1 MQRWIPTSLA
11 GRFALAS
18 AGLAAVAL
26 LLISVASWWLLN
38 QQHERAAQALAAHE
52 RQARAAALGAD
63 LRALTGRMAEI
74 AASPL
79 LATGLVDSAG
89 RETYLVPFLQ
99 GIRQINGI
107 PVQVLFTD
115 FQGREIASNGAARF
129 SPEQTTWLQRMIEQ
143 GRPAAVIF
151 GSPQGDELV
160 AMEPMVYAR
169 TPSPEGAVLYKVALR
184 DIDRGA
190 SVRLQ
195 WGAPQA
201 GTGAAAEQPV
211 PVPAVL
217 EPLRFRVRDSAAAP
231 AEGVR
236 EPLPFIHIMLAAAGL
251 FVLVVVAGW
260 RLARLLT
267 ADVHGL
273 QAFARTMLVSGLGTE
288 RAPDGGSAEASGL
301 AQAINAML
309 DRLNEQHAT
318 LLAERE
324 KLTRLTDA
332 LQSADRKKDEY
343 LAMLG
348 HELRNPMAP
357 ISAGAQ
363 LLRLVPGSDPRV
375 VRTSEMI
382 ARQVKQMTRIV
393 DDLLDVSRVTRGL
406 VTLER
411 APLDL
416 REVIN
421 AAVEQARPLVD
432 ARRQALTLRLP
443 AEPIGVHGD
452 QARLIQV
459 LGNLLS
465 NAVRYTPERGAIIVA
480 AWAEEDRAVAAVQDN
495 GVGIPPALMPELFDL
510 FTQGSRSVDR
520 SQGGL
525 GLGLALV
532 KHLVELHGGVVEAA
546 SEGPGRGAT
555 FTVRLPLAR
564 LPASGPQAAG
574 HDLPPAEPATA
585 AAEPPAP
592 AHGRGALRILIVDDN
607 VDAAQSLGDWLRLQG
622 HHVHA
627 VHDGAAAL
635 ACAGPGADPIDACIV
650 DIGLPRMDGWE
661 LARRLRDAPATA
673 HAMLI
678 ALSGYGQASD
688 RERSAQAGF
697 AQHLVKPPDVA
708 RLAAILAAASDAS
721 MPPDGRSF

>member
-1 MQRWIPTSLA
+1 MQRWIPASLA
-11 GRFALAS
+11 GRFAFAS

-26 LLISVASWWLLN
+26 LLISVGSWWLLN
-38 QQHERAAQALAAHE
+38 QQQQRAAQALAAHE

-74 AASPL
+74 ASSTL

-89 RETYLVPFLQ
+89 RETYLTPFLQ
-99 GIRQINGI
+99 GIRQVNGI

-129 SPEQTTWLQRMIEQ
+129 SAEQTAWLQRMLEH
-143 GRPAAVIF
+143 GRPAAAIF
-151 GSPQGDELV
+151 PSPQGDELV

-169 TPSPEGAVLYKVALR
+169 TRSPEGAVLYKVALR

-190 SVRLQ
+190 SMRLQ
-195 WGAPQA
+195 WGETQPSLPATA
-201 GTGAAAEQPV
+201 ADSAAAQPV

-217 EPLRFRVRDSAAAP
+217 EPLRFHVHDTQAAP
-231 AEGVR
+231 ADGAR
-236 EPLPFIHIMLAAAGL
+236 APLPLIQIALIAAGL
-251 FVLVVVAGW
+251 FAMVAVAGW
-260 RLARLLT
+260 RVARLLT

-273 QAFARTMLVSGLGTE
+273 QIFAGTLLGSGLGTE
-288 RAPDGGSAEASGL
+288 RAPDGGSTEASGL
-301 AQAINAML
+301 ARAINAML

-324 KLTRLTDA
+324 KLTGLTGA
-332 LQSADRKKDEY
+332 LQSADRKKDEF

-348 HELRNPMAP
+348 HELRNPLAP

-363 LLRLVPGSDPRV
+363 LLKIMPGSDPSV

-382 ARQVKQMTRIV
+382 ARQVRQMTRIV

-411 APLDL
+411 APQDL

-432 ARRQALTLRLP
+432 ARDQALTLRLP
-443 AEPIGVHGD
+443 AEPVCVHGD
-452 QARLIQV
+452 HARLVQV
-459 LGNLLS
+459 IGNLLS
-465 NAVRYTPERGAIIVA
+465 NAVRYTPEGGSIIVA
-480 AWAEEDRAVAAVQDN
+480 AWAEEDSAVAAVQDS
-495 GVGIPPALMPELFDL
+495 GVGMSPALMPEVFDL
-510 FTQGSRSVDR
+510 FTQGSRGVDR

-564 LPASGPQAAG
+564 LPAPQATN
-574 HDLPPAEPATA
+574 ATA
-585 AAEPPAP
+585 APSAP
-592 AHGRGALRILIVDDN
+592 AISASPVNGQRALSILIVDDN

-622 HHVHA
+622 HRVHA

-635 ACAGPGADPIDACIV
+635 ACVGPGTDAIDACIV

-673 HAMLI
+673 EALLI
-678 ALSGYGQASD
+678 ALSGYGQAAD
-688 RERSAQAGF
+688 RERSADAGF
-697 AQHLVKPPDVA
+697 AQHMVKPPDVA
-708 RLAAILAAASDAS
+708 RLAAILSE
-721 MPPDGRSF
+721 GR

>member
-1 MQRWIPTSLA
+1 MRRWIPASLA

-18 AGLAAVAL
+18 AGLVSVAL

-38 QQHERAAQALAAHE
+38 RQHERGAQALAAHE

-63 LRALTGRMAEI
+63 LRALTGRMAEV
-74 AASPL
+74 AGSTL

-89 RETYLVPFLQ
+89 RETYLTPFLQ
-99 GIRQINGI
+99 GIRQVNGI

-143 GRPAAVIF
+143 GRPAATIF
-151 GSPQGDELV
+151 TSPHGSELV

-169 TPSPEGAVLYKVALR
+169 TRSPEGAVLYKVALR
-184 DIDRGA
+184 DLERGA
-190 SVRLQ
+190 ALRLE
-195 WGAPQA
+195 WGDAPPSA
-201 GTGAAAEQPV
+201 VPTQPV

-217 EPLRFRVRDSAAAP
+217 EPLRFRVRDTVAAP
-231 AEGVR
+231 VDGMRA
-236 EPLPFIHIMLAAAGL
+236 PLPLIHIALIAAGL

-273 QAFARTMLVSGLGTE
+273 QAFAGTLLGSGLGTE

-301 AQAINAML
+301 ARAINAML

-324 KLTRLTDA
+324 KLTHLTDV
-332 LQSADRKKDEY
+332 LQSADRKKDDF

-348 HELRNPMAP
+348 HELRNPLAP

-363 LLRLVPGSDPRV
+363 LLKMMPGSDPRV

-416 REVIN
+416 REVIH

-452 QARLIQV
+452 HARLVQV
-459 LGNLLS
+459 IGNLLS
-465 NAVRYTPERGAIIVA
+465 NAVRYTPERGSIIVA
-480 AWAEEDRAVAAVQDN
+480 AWAEEGRAVAAVQDN
-495 GVGIPPALMPELFDL
+495 GMGIAPALMPELFDL

-532 KHLVELHGGVVEAA
+532 KHLVELHGGQVEAA
-546 SEGPGRGAT
+546 SEGQGRGAT
-555 FTVRLPLAR
+555 FTVRLPMAHLPLP
-564 LPASGPQAAG
+564 LPAERAAHAG
-574 HDLPPAEPATA
+574 TVADSRAN
-585 AAEPPAP
+585 
-592 AHGRGALRILIVDDN
+592 GRGGLNILIVDDN
-607 VDAAQSLGDWLRLQG
+607 VDAAQSLGDWLQLQG
-622 HHVHA
+622 HRVQA

-635 ACAGPGADPIDACIV
+635 ARVGPGAEAVDACIV

-673 HAMLI
+673 HALLI
-678 ALSGYGQASD
+678 ALSGYGQPAD

-697 AQHLVKPPDVA
+697 TQHLVKPPDVA
-708 RLAAILAAASDAS
+708 RLAAILAGATEAST
-721 MPPDGRSF
+721 PHGRRSL

>member
-1 MQRWIPTSLA
+1 
-11 GRFALAS
+11 
-18 AGLAAVAL
+18 
-26 LLISVASWWLLN
+26 
-38 QQHERAAQALAAHE
+38 
-52 RQARAAALGAD
+52 
-63 LRALTGRMAEI
+63 
-74 AASPL
+74 
-79 LATGLVDSAG
+79 
-89 RETYLVPFLQ
+89 
-99 GIRQINGI
+99 
-107 PVQVLFTD
+107 
-115 FQGREIASNGAARF
+115 
-129 SPEQTTWLQRMIEQ
+129 
-143 GRPAAVIF
+143 
-151 GSPQGDELV
+151 
-160 AMEPMVYAR
+160 
-169 TPSPEGAVLYKVALR
+169 
-184 DIDRGA
+184 
-190 SVRLQ
+190 
-195 WGAPQA
+195 
-201 GTGAAAEQPV
+201 
-211 PVPAVL
+211 
-217 EPLRFRVRDSAAAP
+217 
-231 AEGVR
+231 
-236 EPLPFIHIMLAAAGL
+236 
-251 FVLVVVAGW
+251 
-260 RLARLLT
+260 
-267 ADVHGL
+267 
-273 QAFARTMLVSGLGTE
+273 MLVSGLGTE

-332 LQSADRKKDEY
+332 LQSADRKKDEF

-348 HELRNPMAP
+348 HELRNPRAP

-443 AEPIGVHGD
+443 AEPIGVYGD
-452 QARLIQV
+452 QARMIQV

-592 AHGRGALRILIVDDN
+592 ADGRGALRILIVDDN

-721 MPPDGRSF
+721 IPPDGRSF

>member
-1 MQRWIPTSLA
+1 MERWIPASLA

-26 LLISVASWWLLN
+26 LLISVGTWWLLN
-38 QQHERAAQALAAHE
+38 QQQERAAQALAAHE

-63 LRALTGRMAEI
+63 LRALTVRMAEI
-74 AASPL
+74 AGSTL

-89 RETYLVPFLQ
+89 RETYLTPYLQ
-99 GIRQINGI
+99 GIRQVNGI

-143 GRPAAVIF
+143 GRPAAAIF
-151 GSPQGDELV
+151 ASPQGDELV

-169 TPSPEGAVLYKVALR
+169 TRSPEGAVLYKVALR

-190 SVRLQ
+190 ALRLQ
-195 WGAPQA
+195 WGDAHDGAEA
-201 GTGAAAEQPV
+201 GQPV

-217 EPLRFRVRDSAAAP
+217 EPLHFRVRDNAAA
-231 AEGVR
+231 AADGTR
-236 EPLPFIHIMLAAAGL
+236 APLPLIHIALIAAGL
-251 FVLVVVAGW
+251 FVLVAVAGW

-273 QAFARTMLVSGLGTE
+273 QVFAGTLLGSGLRTE

-301 AQAINAML
+301 ARAINAML

-318 LLAERE
+318 LLAEQE
-324 KLTRLTDA
+324 KLRRLTDA
-332 LQSADRKKDEY
+332 LQSADRKKDEF

-348 HELRNPMAP
+348 HELRNPLAP

-363 LLRLVPGSDPRV
+363 LLKMVPGGDPRV

-411 APLDL
+411 APQDL
-416 REVIN
+416 REVIR
-421 AAVEQARPLVD
+421 AAVEQAQPLID

-443 AEPIGVHGD
+443 TEPLGVHGD
-452 QARLIQV
+452 HARLVQV
-459 LGNLLS
+459 VGNLLS
-465 NAVRYTPERGAIIVA
+465 NAVRYTPERGSIIVA
-480 AWAEEDRAVAAVQDN
+480 AWAEEDCAVAAVQDN
-495 GVGIPPALMPELFDL
+495 GVGISPALMPEVFDL

-532 KHLVELHGGVVEAA
+532 KHLVELHGGGVEAA

-564 LPASGPQAAG
+564 LPSPRVAEAAAAG
-574 HDLPPAEPATA
+574 VPA
-585 AAEPPAP
+585 AAEPPLN
-592 AHGRGALRILIVDDN
+592 GRRTMSILIVDDN

-635 ACAGPGADPIDACIV
+635 ACVGPGADAIDACIV

-661 LARRLRDAPATA
+661 LALRLRDAPATRQA
-673 HAMLI
+673 LLI
-678 ALSGYGQASD
+678 ALSGYGQAGD

-708 RLAAILAAASDAS
+708 RLAVILAE
-721 MPPDGRSF
+721 GR

>member
-1 MQRWIPTSLA
+1 MQRWIPASLA

-26 LLISVASWWLLN
+26 LLISVGSWWLLN
-38 QQHERAAQALAAHE
+38 QQQQRAAQALAAHE

-63 LRALTGRMAEI
+63 LRALTGRMAEV
-74 AASPL
+74 AGSTL

-89 RETYLVPFLQ
+89 RETYLTPFLQ
-99 GIRQINGI
+99 GIRQVNGI

-129 SPEQTTWLQRMIEQ
+129 SAEQTTWLQRMLEQ
-143 GRPAAVIF
+143 GRPAAAIF
-151 GSPQGDELV
+151 PSPQGDELV

-169 TPSPEGAVLYKVALR
+169 TRSPEGAVLYKVALR
-184 DIDRGA
+184 DIDRG
-190 SVRLQ
+190 VTMRLQ
-195 WGAPQA
+195 WGDTPSAA
-201 GTGAAAEQPV
+201 IATVGSAAAQPV

-217 EPLRFRVRDSAAAP
+217 EPLRFRVHDTAP
-231 AEGVR
+231 TPADGTR
-236 EPLPFIHIMLAAAGL
+236 APLPLIHIALIAAGL
-251 FVLVVVAGW
+251 FALVAVAGW

-273 QAFARTMLVSGLGTE
+273 QAFAGTLLGSGLGTE
-288 RAPDGGSAEASGL
+288 RAPEGGSAEASGL
-301 AQAINAML
+301 ARAINAML

-332 LQSADRKKDEY
+332 LQSADRKKDEF

-348 HELRNPMAP
+348 HELRNPLAP

-363 LLRLVPGSDPRV
+363 LLKMIPGSDPRV

-382 ARQVKQMTRIV
+382 GRQVRQMTRIV

-411 APLDL
+411 APQDL

-432 ARRQALTLRLP
+432 ARHQALTLRLP

-452 QARLIQV
+452 HARLVQV
-459 LGNLLS
+459 IGNLLS
-465 NAVRYTPERGAIIVA
+465 NAVRYTPERGSIIVA
-480 AWAEEDRAVAAVQDN
+480 AWAEEDSAVAAVQDT
-495 GVGIPPALMPELFDL
+495 GVGISPVLMPEVFDL

-532 KHLVELHGGVVEAA
+532 KHLVELHGGAVEAA

-555 FTVRLPLAR
+555 FTVRLPLVR
-564 LPASGPQAAG
+564 LPAPQSISAT
-574 HDLPPAEPATA
+574 AEPC
-585 AAEPPAP
+585 AP
-592 AHGRGALRILIVDDN
+592 TTLASPSNGQRALNILIVDDN

-622 HHVHA
+622 HRVHA

-635 ACAGPGADPIDACIV
+635 ACVGPGADAIDACIV

-673 HAMLI
+673 EALLI
-678 ALSGYGQASD
+678 ALSGYGQPAD
-688 RERSAQAGF
+688 RERSADAGF

-708 RLAAILAAASDAS
+708 RLAEILAEGRWQNPRSAAHD
-721 MPPDGRSF
+721 RR

>member
-1 MQRWIPTSLA
+1 MRRWIPASLA

-18 AGLAAVAL
+18 AGLAAVAV

-38 QQHERAAQALAAHE
+38 RQHERAAEALATHE

-63 LRALTGRMAEI
+63 LRALTARMSEI
-74 AASPL
+74 AGSTL

-89 RETYLVPFLQ
+89 RETYLAPFLQ
-99 GIRQINGI
+99 GIRQVNGI

-115 FQGREIASNGAARF
+115 FQGREIASNGQAHF

-143 GRPAAVIF
+143 GRPTAAIF
-151 GSPQGDELV
+151 PSPQGDELV
-160 AMEPMVYAR
+160 AMEPMIYAR
-169 TPSPEGAVLYKVALR
+169 TRSPEGAVLYKVALR
-184 DIDRGA
+184 DLDRGA
-190 SVRLQ
+190 ALRLE
-195 WGAPQA
+195 WGEAQAATAPA
-201 GTGAAAEQPV
+201 QPV

-217 EPLRFRVRDSAAAP
+217 EPLRFRVRDTAAAP
-231 AEGVR
+231 AEGMR
-236 EPLPFIHIMLAAAGL
+236 APLPLVHIALIAAGL
-251 FVLVVVAGW
+251 FALVVVAGW

-273 QAFARTMLVSGLGTE
+273 QAFAGTLVGSGLGTE

-301 AQAINAML
+301 ARAINAML

-332 LQSADRKKDEY
+332 LQSADRKKDEF

-357 ISAGAQ
+357 ISAGAH
-363 LLRLVPGSDPRV
+363 LLKMIPGSDPRV
-375 VRTSEMI
+375 VRTSDMI
-382 ARQVKQMTRIV
+382 ARQVRQMTRIV

-416 REVIN
+416 REVIH
-421 AAVEQARPLVD
+421 AAVEQARPLLD

-443 AEPIGVHGD
+443 AEPIGVYGD
-452 QARLIQV
+452 QARLVQV
-459 LGNLLS
+459 VGNLLS
-465 NAVRYTPERGAIIVA
+465 NAVRYTPERGSIIVA
-480 AWAEEDRAVAAVQDN
+480 AWAEEDHAVAAVQDN
-495 GVGIPPALMPELFDL
+495 GMGIAPALMPEVFDL

-532 KHLVELHGGVVEAA
+532 KHLVELHGGQVEAT
-546 SEGPGRGAT
+546 SEGQGRGAT

-564 LPASGPQAAG
+564 LPTVQPASGGAS
-574 HDLPPAEPATA
+574 
-585 AAEPPAP
+585 AP
-592 AHGRGALRILIVDDN
+592 ARPADSAGAGPLNILIVDDN
-607 VDAAQSLGDWLRLQG
+607 VDAAQALGDWLRLQG
-622 HHVHA
+622 HQVHA

-635 ACAGPGADPIDACIV
+635 ACAGPGAEAVDACII

-661 LARRLRDAPATA
+661 LAGRLRDAPATA
-673 HAMLI
+673 HALLI
-678 ALSGYGQASD
+678 ALSGYGQPAD

-708 RLAAILAAASDAS
+708 RLAEILRAIRGAASSA
-721 MPPDGRSF
+721 DGRSF

>member
-1 MQRWIPTSLA
+1 MQRWIPASLA

-26 LLISVASWWLLN
+26 LLISVGSWWLLN
-38 QQHERAAQALAAHE
+38 EQQQRAAQALAAHE

-63 LRALTGRMAEI
+63 LRALTVRMAEI
-74 AASPL
+74 AASTL
-79 LATGLVDSAG
+79 LATGLVDSTG
-89 RETYLVPFLQ
+89 RETYLTPFLQ
-99 GIRQINGI
+99 GIRQVNGI

-143 GRPAAVIF
+143 GRPAAAIF
-151 GSPQGDELV
+151 ASPQGDELV

-169 TPSPEGAVLYKVALR
+169 TRSPEGAVLYKVALR
-184 DIDRGA
+184 DIDRGTPMQ
-190 SVRLQ
+190 LQ
-195 WGAPQA
+195 WGDAP
-201 GTGAAAEQPV
+201 AAATAGSAAAQLV

-217 EPLRFRVRDSAAAP
+217 APLRFRVHDAATTA
-231 AEGVR
+231 ADGTR
-236 EPLPFIHIMLAAAGL
+236 APLPLIHIALIAAGL
-251 FVLVVVAGW
+251 FALVAVAGW

-273 QAFARTMLVSGLGTE
+273 QAFAGTLVGSGLGTE

-301 AQAINAML
+301 ARAINAML

-324 KLTRLTDA
+324 KLTRLTDV
-332 LQSADRKKDEY
+332 LQSADRKKDEF

-348 HELRNPMAP
+348 HELRNPLAP

-363 LLRLVPGSDPRV
+363 LLKMVPGSDPRV

-411 APLDL
+411 APQDL

-452 QARLIQV
+452 HARLVQV
-459 LGNLLS
+459 VGNLLS
-465 NAVRYTPERGAIIVA
+465 NAVRYTPERGSIIVA

-495 GVGIPPALMPELFDL
+495 GVGISPALMPEVFDL

-532 KHLVELHGGVVEAA
+532 KHLVELHGGLVEAA

-564 LPASGPQAAG
+564 LPPGRAAPAVHATGLLPAAG
-574 HDLPPAEPATA
+574 AHA
-585 AAEPPAP
+585 AADPRFNGQRAMS
-592 AHGRGALRILIVDDN
+592 ILIVDDN

-635 ACAGPGADPIDACIV
+635 ACVGPGADAIDACIV

-661 LARRLRDAPATA
+661 LARRLRDAPATRQA
-673 HAMLI
+673 LLI

-688 RERSAQAGF
+688 RERSVDAGF

-708 RLAAILAAASDAS
+708 RLAAILAE
-721 MPPDGRSF
+721 GR

>member
-1 MQRWIPTSLA
+1 MRRWIPASLA

-26 LLISVASWWLLN
+26 LLISVVSWWLLN
-38 QQHERAAQALAAHE
+38 RQQEAAAQALAAHE
-52 RQARAAALGAD
+52 RQARAAAVGAD

-74 AASPL
+74 AGSTL

-89 RETYLVPFLQ
+89 RETYLAPFLQ
-99 GIRQINGI
+99 GIRQVNGI
-107 PVQVLFTD
+107 AVQVLFTD

-143 GRPAAVIF
+143 GKPAATIF
-151 GSPQGDELV
+151 PSPKGDELV

-169 TPSPEGAVLYKVALR
+169 TRTPEGAVLYKVALR
-184 DIDRGA
+184 ELDRGA
-190 SVRLQ
+190 GVRLQ
-195 WGAPQA
+195 WGDAQPDA
-201 GTGAAAEQPV
+201 GPSQPV

-217 EPLRFRVRDSAAAP
+217 EPLHFRVRDGAAAP
-231 AEGVR
+231 ADGMR
-236 EPLPFIHIMLAAAGL
+236 APLPLIHILLIAAGL
-251 FVLVVVAGW
+251 FALVGVAGW

-267 ADVHGL
+267 ADIHGL
-273 QAFARTMLVSGLGTE
+273 QVFAGTLLGSGLRTE

-301 AQAINAML
+301 ARSINAML
-309 DRLNEQHAT
+309 DRLNEQHAA
-318 LLAERE
+318 LLAEQE
-324 KLTRLTDA
+324 KLKRLTDA
-332 LQSADRKKDEY
+332 LQSADRKKDEF

-348 HELRNPMAP
+348 HELRNPLAP

-363 LLRLVPGSDPRV
+363 LLKMIPGSDPRV

-411 APLDL
+411 APQDL

-432 ARRQALTLRLP
+432 ARHQALTLRLP

-452 QARLIQV
+452 HARLVQV
-459 LGNLLS
+459 IGNLLS

-480 AWAEEDRAVAAVQDN
+480 AWAEEDRAVVAVQDN
-495 GVGIPPALMPELFDL
+495 GVGISSTLLPEVFEL

-532 KHLVELHGGVVEAA
+532 KHLVELHGGAVEAA

-564 LPASGPQAAG
+564 LAPPQAG
-574 HDLPPAEPATA
+574 SEPALPCTPTTLA
-585 AAEPPAP
+585 TPVN
-592 AHGRGALRILIVDDN
+592 GQRALNILIVDDN

-622 HHVHA
+622 HRVNT
-627 VHDGAAAL
+627 VHDGAEAL
-635 ACAGPGADPIDACIV
+635 ACVGPGAEPIDACIV

-661 LARRLRDAPATA
+661 LAGRLRDAPPTA
-673 HAMLI
+673 HAQLI

-688 RERSAQAGF
+688 RERSARAGF
-697 AQHLVKPPDVA
+697 AQHLVKPPDVV
-708 RLAAILAAASDAS
+708 RLAAILAGSAGAAAARA
-721 MPPDGRSF
+721 GRVI

>member
-1 MQRWIPTSLA
+1 MQRWIPASLA
-11 GRFALAS
+11 SRFALAS

-26 LLISVASWWLLN
+26 LLISVVSWWLLN
-38 QQHERAAQALAAHE
+38 RQQEAAAQALALHE
-52 RQARAAALGAD
+52 RQARAAAVGAD

-74 AASPL
+74 AGSTL

-89 RETYLVPFLQ
+89 RETYLTPFLQ

-115 FQGREIASNGAARF
+115 FQGREIASNGVARF

-143 GRPAAVIF
+143 GKPAAAIF
-151 GSPQGDELV
+151 PSPQGDELV

-169 TPSPEGAVLYKVALR
+169 TRSPEGAVLYKVALR

-190 SVRLQ
+190 AVTLQ
-195 WGAPQA
+195 WGDARDAA
-201 GTGAAAEQPV
+201 GPTQPV
-211 PVPAVL
+211 PGPTVL
-217 EPLRFRVRDSAAAP
+217 EPLRFRVRDSAAGP
-231 AEGVR
+231 AAGTR
-236 EPLPFIHIMLAAAGL
+236 APLPLVHILLIAAGL
-251 FVLVVVAGW
+251 FALVVVAGW
-260 RLARLLT
+260 RLARFLT
-267 ADVHGL
+267 ADVQGL
-273 QAFARTMLVSGLGTE
+273 QVFAGTLLGSGLRTE
-288 RAPDGGSAEASGL
+288 RAPEGGSAEVSGL
-301 AQAINAML
+301 ARSINAML

-324 KLTRLTDA
+324 KLTQLTNA
-332 LQSADRKKDEY
+332 LQSADRKKDEF

-348 HELRNPMAP
+348 HELRNPLAP

-363 LLRLVPGSDPRV
+363 LLKMIPGSDPRV

-382 ARQVKQMTRIV
+382 GRQVKQMTRIV

-411 APLDL
+411 APQDL
-416 REVIN
+416 REAIH
-421 AAVEQARPLVD
+421 AAVEQARPLLD
-432 ARRQALTLRLP
+432 ARHQALTLRLP

-452 QARLIQV
+452 HARLVQV
-459 LGNLLS
+459 IGNLLS
-465 NAVRYTPERGAIIVA
+465 NAVRYTPERGSITVA
-480 AWAEEDRAVAAVQDN
+480 AWAEEDRAVFAVQDN
-495 GVGIPPALMPELFDL
+495 GVGISSALLPEVFEL

-546 SEGPGRGAT
+546 SDGAGRGAT

-564 LPASGPQAAG
+564 LPVPQAG
-574 HDLPPAEPATA
+574 RA
-585 AAEPPAP
+585 AADPCTPTTLAAP
-592 AHGRGALRILIVDDN
+592 VNGQHALNILIVDDN

-622 HHVHA
+622 HRVHA
-627 VHDGAAAL
+627 VDDGAAAL
-635 ACAGPGADPIDACIV
+635 ACVGPGADPIDACIV

-673 HAMLI
+673 HAKLI

-708 RLAAILAAASDAS
+708 RLAAILAGRDAAA
-721 MPPDGRSF
+721 PRHGRSV